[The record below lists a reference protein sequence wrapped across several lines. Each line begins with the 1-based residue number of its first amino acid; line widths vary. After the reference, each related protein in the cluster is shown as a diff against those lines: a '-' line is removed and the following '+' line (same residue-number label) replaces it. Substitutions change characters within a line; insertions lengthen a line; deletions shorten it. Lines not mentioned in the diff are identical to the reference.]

1 MVDTKDFDNRVKLA
15 VDNYTK
21 SSKVFVTLLIE
32 AVEIFNGNSQNAGK
46 ISVLVNKLAPFPRL
60 QSAAKA
66 ISAELCPV
74 QFVED
79 DKGNFTA
86 SVSKTYSNLVKDSKD
101 EKRADQSDKIKE
113 LSTIN
118 ERFKTRLAKYKERSY
133 NSLLATRN
141 YDEVEQPNYFKPVKI
156 DKLESKISDLATN
169 LIAVAMLS
177 NPAMT
182 REEVIT
188 KLVAKVNAVV
198 DSEVEAAKALIV
210 AKTPI
215 KPAATIDDVKKAL
228 ETTK

>member
-1 MVDTKDFDNRVKLA
+1 MVDTKNFDNRVKVA
-15 VDNYTK
+15 VENYKK
-21 SSKVFVTLLIE
+21 SSKPLVDLLVE
-32 AVEIFNGNSQNAGK
+32 AVEVFYADNLNASK
-46 ISVLVNKLAPFPRL
+46 ISFFVNQLGAFERL

-66 ISAELCPV
+66 ISLELAPI
-74 QFVED
+74 QFKED
-79 DKGNFTA
+79 DKGMFIA
-86 SVSKTYSNLVKDSKD
+86 SVAESYANLKKDAKNDTEKAAKLKAKD
-101 EKRADQSDKIKE
+101 DSYKSALEEFKRA
-113 LSTIN
+113 N
-118 ERFKTRLAKYKERSY
+118 Y
-133 NSLLATRN
+133 NSLLASRKATSN
-141 YDEVEQPNYFKPVKI
+141 QPNYFKPVKI